1 MTPTNNRESGELH
14 AMMVAL
20 AALAVLGLILTAGL
34 VQLANNLAPRIGDI
48 ISFPATKTPS
58 ASTASITADPS
69 GVLSRR
75 PCILD
80 VEVMQRLGG
89 SLLIEAVQLKPDRK
103 FQVHWSGVRT
113 SNSSEDCGG
122 SADLLLNNAQI
133 AALVFA
139 AGGRGVKVGEQ

>member
-1 MTPTNNRESGELH
+1 MTPTNHPESGELH
-14 AMMVAL
+14 AVVVAL
-20 AALAVLGLILTAGL
+20 AALTILGLTVTAGL
-34 VQLANNLAPRIGDI
+34 MQLADYLAPRIGDI
-48 ISFPATKTPS
+48 ISFPVTKAPLT
-58 ASTASITADPS
+58 STASITADPS

-80 VEVMQRLGG
+80 LQVMQRLGG